1 MPMMMVPDEMV
12 PQIQG
17 QMMQQRMPMGG
28 MMGQPIQRQQPMQML
43 QPQPQQLQQ
52 TGPDWIRVPTVQ
64 HVEQVNVQPGQTAW
78 IMVQSAPVF
87 AVREADKVG
96 LTSTE
101 FYRFEK
107 FDPAT
112 MQSAQQAETGIS
124 PEAFE
129 ALSKRL
135 EAIETEFYEAKRRG
149 AITAS
154 RKGDNA

>member
-1 MPMMMVPDEMV
+1 MSMMMIPDDMA
-12 PQIQG
+12 PAIQAQI
-17 QMMQQRMPMGG
+17 QQRMQMGG
-28 MMGQPIQRQQPMQML
+28 MMGQPMQRQQPMQMM
-43 QPQPQQLQQ
+43 QQPQQMQQ
-52 TGPDWIRVPTVQ
+52 TGPDWIRVANIQ
-64 HVEQVNVQPGQTAW
+64 QVEQVSVQPGQTAW

-107 FDPAT
+107 FDPAS
-112 MQSAQQAETGIS
+112 MQPVQQTGAGIT

-135 EAIETEFYEAKRRG
+135 EAIETEFYEAKKRG

>member
-17 QMMQQRMPMGG
+17 QMMQQRMQMGG
-28 MMGQPIQRQQPMQML
+28 MMNQPMQRQQPMQMM
-43 QPQPQQLQQ
+43 QAQPQQMQQ
-52 TGPDWIRVPTVQ
+52 TGPDWIRVPSVQ
-64 HVEQVNVQPGQTAW
+64 NVEQVSVQPGQTVW

-107 FDPAT
+107 FDPAA
-112 MQSAQQAETGIS
+112 MQPVQQADTGIS

-135 EAIETEFYEAKRRG
+135 EAIETEFYEAKKRG

>member
-1 MPMMMVPDEMV
+1 MSMMMIPDDMA
-12 PQIQG
+12 PAIQAQI
-17 QMMQQRMPMGG
+17 QQRMQMGG
-28 MMGQPIQRQQPMQML
+28 MMGQPMQRQQPMQMM
-43 QPQPQQLQQ
+43 QPQQMQQ
-52 TGPDWIRVPTVQ
+52 TGPDWIRVANIQ
-64 HVEQVNVQPGQTAW
+64 QVEQVSVQPGQTAW

-107 FDPAT
+107 FDPAA
-112 MQSAQQAETGIS
+112 MQPAQQPDAGVS

-135 EAIETEFYEAKRRG
+135 EAIETEIYEAKKRG
-149 AITAS
+149 AITVS
-154 RKGDNA
+154 RKGDNS

>member
-1 MPMMMVPDEMV
+1 MPMMMVPDELV

-28 MMGQPIQRQQPMQML
+28 MMGQPMQRQQPMQMM
-43 QPQPQQLQQ
+43 QPQPQQVQQ
-52 TGPDWIRVPTVQ
+52 SGPDWIRVPSVQ

-96 LTSTE
+96 LTTTDY
-101 FYRFEK
+101 YRFEK
-107 FDPAT
+107 IDPSVTQQPQAT
-112 MQSAQQAETGIS
+112 VVSPSEIEQLMARVQALEDEIS
-124 PEAFE
+124 
-129 ALSKRL
+129 
-135 EAIETEFYEAKRRG
+135 EAKRRG

-154 RKGDNA
+154 RKGD